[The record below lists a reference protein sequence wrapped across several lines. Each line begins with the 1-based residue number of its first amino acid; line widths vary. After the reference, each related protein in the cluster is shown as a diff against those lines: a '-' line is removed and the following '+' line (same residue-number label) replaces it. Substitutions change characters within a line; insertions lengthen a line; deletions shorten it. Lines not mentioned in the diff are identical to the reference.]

1 MTKPDAR
8 IQETASYADGVRA
21 ALGDLEPEHLEV
33 LLEDLEDHL
42 AEIAA
47 ESEVPLSERL
57 GPAAEYAAELRA
69 AYGVAEPGGQR
80 EARQPAAAW
89 SHAVALTR
97 RAARSAVW
105 LEVLRLAGEFRP
117 AWWLL
122 RAYLPVIAVTL
133 LFGLPG
139 VGRLLPGRR
148 GLLQV
153 VVTLAAMVVS
163 VILGRRAR
171 TWKLPAR
178 SGMLIANGVLA
189 LLALPLLTIASRPNY
204 GPGDQVNFP
213 PDYPGVNSVYAGAPL
228 LNIFPYSS
236 DGKPLHGV
244 LLYDQDGNSV
254 VVDGKGSVVP
264 RSYPTDAAGQPITNA
279 YPLDLLQ
286 PDGQPLPAPRVVLPR
301 QPSPSPSA
309 TPSPSSSPSP

>member
-1 MTKPDAR
+1 MTTPDAR
-8 IQETASYADGVRA
+8 IQDTASYAEGVRA

-69 AYGVAEPGGQR
+69 AYGVAETGRQR

-89 SHAVALTR
+89 SHAVALAR
-97 RAARSAVW
+97 RAARSPVW
-105 LEVLRLAGEFRP
+105 LEVLRLASELRP

-122 RAYLPVIAVTL
+122 RAYLLVIAVAL

-139 VGRLLPGRR
+139 AGRLLPGRL

-153 VVTLAAMVVS
+153 VVTLAAVVAS
-163 VILGRRAR
+163 VILGRRSR
-171 TWKLPAR
+171 SWKLPVR
-178 SGMLIANGVLA
+178 RGMLIANGVLA
-189 LLALPLLTIASRPNY
+189 LLALPLLTSASRANY
-204 GPGDQVNFP
+204 VPGDQGN
-213 PDYPGVNSVYAGAPL
+213 YPGVNSVYAGAPL

-244 LLYDQDGNSV
+244 LLYDQDGNPV
-254 VVDGKGSVVP
+254 TVDGKGSVVP
-264 RSYPTDAAGQPITNA
+264 RSYPTDAAGQPMTNV
-279 YPLDLLQ
+279 Y
-286 PDGQPLPAPRVVLPR
+286 APRPESARLR
-301 QPSPSPSA
+301 QLHL
-309 TPSPSSSPSP
+309 

>member
-1 MTKPDAR
+1 MTTPDAR
-8 IQETASYADGVRA
+8 IQETASYAEGVRA

-69 AYGVAEPGGQR
+69 AYGVAETGGQR

-89 SHAVALTR
+89 SQAVALAR

-105 LEVLRLAGEFRP
+105 LEVLRLAGELRP

-122 RAYLPVIAVTL
+122 RAYLLVIAVAL

-139 VGRLLPGRR
+139 AGRLLPGRL
-148 GLLQV
+148 GLLQL
-153 VVTLAAMVVS
+153 VVTFAAVVVS
-163 VILGRRAR
+163 VILGRRSR
-171 TWKLPAR
+171 SWKLPVR
-178 SGMLIANGVLA
+178 RGMLIANGVLA
-189 LLALPLLTIASRPNY
+189 LLALPLLTSASRANY
-204 GPGDQVNFP
+204 VPGDQGIYP

-244 LLYDQDGNSV
+244 LLYDQDGNPV
-254 VVDGKGSVVP
+254 TVDGKGPVVP
-264 RSYPTDAAGQPITNA
+264 RSYPTDAAGHPMTNA

-286 PDGQPLPAPRVVLPR
+286 PDGQPIPAPRVALPP
-301 QPSPSPSA
+301 QPSPSPSSI
-309 TPSPSSSPSP
+309 PSPTSSPSP